1 MRQHGK
7 RLRYLA
13 CWRALFLITIIYYM
27 YFTSLKPRYFREAI
41 TIFSVLARIVSHY
54 NYLLYVFRFI
64 ETKIRV
70 STLNCVFGVLAR
82 TGSGSDYNISVLA
95 HIVSHDNYLLYV
107 YTRRPHRNTCSNTCR
122 NTCRNNGT
130 VRNETNGSTTWY
142 MQSACR
148 HQQFP
153 EKNYSDQ

>member
-1 MRQHGK
+1 MRQNGK
-7 RLRYLA
+7 
-13 CWRALFLITIIYYM
+13 
-27 YFTSLKPRYFREAI
+27 AI

-95 HIVSHDNYLLYV
+95 HIVSHYNYLLYV
-107 YTRRPHRNTCSNTCR
+107 FRFIETKMRANTLKGVFGALPCTAS
-122 NTCRNNGT
+122 
-130 VRNETNGSTTWY
+130 GSDY
-142 MQSACR
+142 
-148 HQQFP
+148 
-153 EKNYSDQ
+153 NI